1 MYNMNRAYIC
11 IDKCL
16 VDKIVFSLSFYQVI
30 NLADEVNIF
39 LFVILVNEHEQ
50 EIILEMV
57 NISIILFASILYFPI
72 VTLSQQSSL
81 AAI

>member
-1 MYNMNRAYIC
+1 MFSGQ
-11 IDKCL
+11 DCL
-16 VDKIVFSLSFYQVI
+16 FFDFLSGHQ
-30 NLADEVNIF
+30 LAGEGNIF
-39 LFVILVNEHEQ
+39 LFVILENEHEQ

-57 NISIILFASILYFPI
+57 NISISLFASILYFPI

>member
-1 MYNMNRAYIC
+1 MNRAYIC